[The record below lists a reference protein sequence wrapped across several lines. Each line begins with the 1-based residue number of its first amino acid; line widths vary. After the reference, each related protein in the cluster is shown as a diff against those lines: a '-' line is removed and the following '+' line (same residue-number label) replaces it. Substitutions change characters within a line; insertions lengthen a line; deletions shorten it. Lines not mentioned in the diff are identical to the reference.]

1 MTDATVMQEEAE
13 KRHQEVLNM
22 IEALSDST
30 SSDGASFVCT
40 ITEFIPKQVLNLT
53 QISRVYCG
61 SHNRY
66 VLFLV
71 LQYNN

>member
-40 ITEFIPKQVLNLT
+40 ITECIPKQVLNLT
-53 QISRVYCG
+53 QISRVYSC

>member
-40 ITEFIPKQVLNLT
+40 ITECIHGTSAKFNTDKQSLLWLP
-53 QISRVYCG
+53 Q
-61 SHNRY
+61 
-66 VLFLV
+66 
-71 LQYNN
+71 